1 MHRTLSALYSQLCD
15 AWDFC
20 ELPLS
25 LDMMSMGASS
35 PASAVI
41 PWDLVYLAGSES
53 RYAPRPF
60 ALHLICYLA
69 LATRETES
77 WMNGNDSI
85 ERPGP
90 LFHLPAIYISFVPSQ
105 AANRIARHTEYAPPG
120 TSHSFFTRHQDRIA
134 IVIALLHNVT
144 HPVTQGR
151 CTTQVFTPSSPPLL
165 LSNICYPRWDEISSR
180 G

>member
-1 MHRTLSALYSQLCD
+1 MLNFTYQLCFPSIRVD
-15 AWDFC
+15 SLCTEHYRHCTLNCVTAWDFC

-35 PASAVI
+35 PAPAVI

-53 RYAPRPF
+53 CYAPRPF

-90 LFHLPAIYISFVPSQ
+90 LSIYRQFIYHLSHLKRLIASPAIQS
-105 AANRIARHTEYAPPG
+105 TPPRVLR
-120 TSHSFFTRHQDRIA
+120 THSSLA
-134 IVIALLHNVT
+134 IKIES
-144 HPVTQGR
+144 
-151 CTTQVFTPSSPPLL
+151 PSSLP
-165 LSNICYPRWDEISSR
+165 SSTM
-180 G
+180 